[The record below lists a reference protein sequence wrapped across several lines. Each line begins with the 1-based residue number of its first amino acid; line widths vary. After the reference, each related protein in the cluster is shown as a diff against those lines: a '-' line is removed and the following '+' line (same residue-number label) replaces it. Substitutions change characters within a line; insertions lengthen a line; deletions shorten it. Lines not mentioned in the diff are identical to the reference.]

1 MNYLATGHAINDSLD
16 DERLDKVLGRVNHDA
31 PVPELWVVDDD
42 GAVHNNV
49 AVEDVVV
56 LDELEEGLEAV
67 ARAEEG
73 DGVDAGVEL
82 PVVEADLHLVGLVC
96 VPRY

>member
-1 MNYLATGHAINDSLD
+1 MTYLATGHAINDSLYD
-16 DERLDKVLGRVNHDA
+16 KGLHKVLCRVNHDT
-31 PVPELWVVDDD
+31 PVPELWVVNDD
-42 GAVHNNV
+42 GAVNDNV
-49 AVEDVVV
+49 AVEDVIV

-67 ARAEEG
+67 ARAEVG

-82 PVVEADLHLVGLVC
+82 PVVEPDLHLVGLVR